1 MTDRQRI
8 IVINDSGD
16 AYDGADPQL
25 FEQLQAL
32 GFEVRAVS
40 GYDIKLPEI
49 IEAFAPE
56 VVIIRSDSD
65 ARDVL
70 EHVVVATRDRPR
82 PIAMFSASEST
93 QHVAALLRQGVSAY
107 VAEGMN
113 PAKLKPVLEVAVAR
127 FRLDQQL
134 LAELADTRSQLDD
147 RKHIDKAK
155 ALLIKRGLSED
166 EAHRRLRRMAM
177 EKNLKLGEVARRVV
191 EMADLLV

>member
-1 MTDRQRI
+1 MPERQRI
-8 IVINDSGD
+8 IVVNDSND

-25 FEQLQAL
+25 LEQLEAL
-32 GFEVRAVS
+32 GFEVKTAS
-40 GYDIKLPEI
+40 GYDLRLPEV

-70 EHVVVATRDRPR
+70 EHVAVATRNRPR
-82 PIAMFSASEST
+82 PIAIFSESEST
-93 QHVAALLRQGVSAY
+93 AHVGDLLRQGVSAY

-113 PAKLKPVLEVAVAR
+113 PAKLRPVLEVAVAR
-127 FRLDQQL
+127 FQLDQKL
-134 LAELADTRSQLDD
+134 LAELADTRSQLED

-155 ALLIKRGLSED
+155 ALLIKRGMTED

-177 EKNLKLGEVARRVV
+177 DKNLRLGEVARRVV
-191 EMADLLV
+191 EMADLLG